1 MKSYLNLA
9 AGKLAPIDY
18 SVADSDFLIQLD
30 QMYDGGSTIQM
41 LETEYEMWLRNKV
54 AATED
59 TSVDA
64 FQFLSTFKYEFDV
77 VSFYRFLEHI
87 SKPDI
92 QGFIYLVST
101 AVKIGGIVDVIV
113 PNFQILAQI
122 LVGENLTDKV
132 RHADWERHDTLVT
145 YEMLNEPSMPH
156 ASIWTPDRLKYFFEL
171 EERFELEL
179 MEDEYNFD
187 GRDIYTR
194 AQFKRVK

>member
-113 PNFQILAQI
+113 PNFQILAQM